1 MGACSALFSNP
12 RNELRFMTKAR
23 LLIVVAFAV
32 RKIEEDWESKLI
44 KGDSSH
50 YTKNY

>member
-1 MGACSALFSNP
+1 MFSAVFQSKKRASVYDQGATAYSCGLCGSQ
-12 RNELRFMTKAR
+12 
-23 LLIVVAFAV
+23 
-32 RKIEEDWESKLI
+32 IEEDWESKLI